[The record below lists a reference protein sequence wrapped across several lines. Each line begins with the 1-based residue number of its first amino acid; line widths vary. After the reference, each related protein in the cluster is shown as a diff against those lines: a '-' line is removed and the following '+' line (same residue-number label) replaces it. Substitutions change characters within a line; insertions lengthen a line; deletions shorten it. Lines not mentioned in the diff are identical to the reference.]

1 MDILN
6 SMLGGFEAA
15 FTLVNLAYICVGIV
29 LGIIFGV
36 LPGLGS
42 VTALAMLIP
51 ITFYFTPLAAI
62 AFLVG
67 INKGGTSGGAIPAIL
82 INAPGTPEAAA
93 TALDGYPLAKQGRP
107 EKAMKT
113 ALYSSVFG
121 DTFSDIVLIL
131 LAAPF
136 AAIALTFGPNELTT
150 IILFSFTMI
159 AALAGRSLVKGLIA
173 AALGLF
179 LSTWGLDPVDSTER
193 MTFGSI
199 YLYDGIPLL
208 PFAIGTLALSS
219 VLSQL
224 YDMRRDRAKPPPP
237 PLPPASQFRAE
248 NRIAPREFWGNW
260 KTLIRSACIGTGVGI
275 LPGLGVTLAAFL
287 GYGAARRASPRGDNF
302 GKGELEGIQ
311 ATEAANSAVV
321 GSNLIPT
328 IALGIPGNVAAA
340 LLIGAFMIHGVV
352 PGPLMMVN
360 HAELIYSIFASML
373 MANLAHLIIGR
384 VGIRIWVQFVKIP
397 KHIVLP
403 TVVLLCVVGVYIPTN
418 SMFDVGMLFLFA
430 GVGYLMRKAGF
441 SIVCLVIGFLL
452 GENFEIYLRQTVL
465 LNKADLT
472 VLLTNPISLAFLLL
486 TLFFVWHF
494 GIRVPLRQKRER
506 AAAARETDAASD

>member
-1 MDILN
+1 MEILPN
-6 SMLGGFEAA
+6 MIAGFEAA
-15 FTLVNLAYICVGIV
+15 FTLTNLLYICVGVV

-36 LPGLGS
+36 LPGMGS
-42 VTALAMLIP
+42 VTALAVLIP
-51 ITFYFTPLAAI
+51 ITFYFSPLSAI

-93 TALDGYPLAKQGRP
+93 TAMDGYPLAREGKP

-136 AAIALTFGPNELTT
+136 AAIALRFGPNEFTT

-173 AALGLF
+173 AALGVF

-193 MTFGSI
+193 MTFGTI

-224 YDMRRDRAKPPPP
+224 YDLRRDRHKPPV
-237 PLPPASQFRAE
+237 PLPAAAEFRAE
-248 NRIAPREFWGNW
+248 NRLTPAEFWRNW

-287 GYGAARRASPRGDNF
+287 GYGAARRASPRGEHF
-302 GKGELEGIQ
+302 GTGELEGIQ

-321 GSNLIPT
+321 GANLIPT

-373 MANLAHLIIGR
+373 MANLVHLVIGR
-384 VGIRIWVQFVKIP
+384 IGIRVWVQFVRIP

-403 TVVLLCVVGVYIPTN
+403 SVVLLCVVGVYIPTN
-418 SMFDVGMLFLFA
+418 SMFDIAMLFVFA
-430 GVGYLMRKAGF
+430 GVGYLMRKSGF
-441 SIVCLVIGFLL
+441 SLVCLVIGFLL
-452 GENFEIYLRQTVL
+452 GGNFEIYLRQTVL
-465 LNKADLT
+465 INKSDLS
-472 VLLTNPISLAFLLL
+472 VLFTSPISLTFIIL
-486 TLFFVWHF
+486 TLVFMWHF
-494 GIRVPLRQKRER
+494 GFRSPARKRALRKS
-506 AAAARETDAASD
+506 ETGGESA

>member
-1 MDILN
+1 
-6 SMLGGFEAA
+6 
-15 FTLVNLAYICVGIV
+15 
-29 LGIIFGV
+29 
-36 LPGLGS
+36 
-42 VTALAMLIP
+42 
-51 ITFYFTPLAAI
+51 
-62 AFLVG
+62 
-67 INKGGTSGGAIPAIL
+67 
-82 INAPGTPEAAA
+82 
-93 TALDGYPLAKQGRP
+93 
-107 EKAMKT
+107 
-113 ALYSSVFG
+113 
-121 DTFSDIVLIL
+121 
-131 LAAPF
+131 
-136 AAIALTFGPNELTT
+136 
-150 IILFSFTMI
+150 
-159 AALAGRSLVKGLIA
+159 
-173 AALGLF
+173 
-179 LSTWGLDPVDSTER
+179 TWGLDPVDSTER
-193 MTFGSI
+193 MTFGAI
-199 YLYDGIPLL
+199 HLYDGIPLL

-224 YDMRRDRAKPPPP
+224 YDMRRDRGQPPPA

-248 NRIAPREFWGNW
+248 NRISPREFWGNW
-260 KTLIRSACIGTGVGI
+260 KTLIRSSCIGTGVGI

-287 GYGAARRASPRGDNF
+287 GYGAARRSSPRGDKF
-302 GKGELEGIQ
+302 GTGELEGIQ

-340 LLIGAFMIHGVV
+340 LLIGAFTIHGVV

-373 MANLAHLIIGR
+373 MANLAHLVIGR
-384 VGIRIWVQFVKIP
+384 VGIRIWVQFVRIP

-465 LNKADLT
+465 INKADLT
-472 VLLTNPISLAFLLL
+472 VLLTNPVSLAFLLL
-486 TLFFVWHF
+486 TLFFAWHF
-494 GIRVPLRQKRER
+494 GIRVPLKQKRAR
-506 AAAARETDAASD
+506 AASREARAASD